1 LGISLTRAQGG
12 ANQCVRENV
21 SDVAVGDADIRH
33 VRTRAE
39 GNAAP
44 AGRDYRVDGRCEIA
58 RFTITHYVLLVASPA
73 CCPQTIAPFTEKIPP
88 YSSRYVQNSTCSWPN
103 NLREEEVS
111 TVKFG
116 CTVLSAVR
124 ALAQN

>member
-21 SDVAVGDADIRH
+21 SGVAVGDADIRD

-58 RFTITHYVLLVASPA
+58 RFTITLCSAGCISRTL
-73 CCPQTIAPFTEKIPP
+73 PP
-88 YSSRYVQNSTCSWPN
+88 DH
-103 NLREEEVS
+103 
-111 TVKFG
+111 
-116 CTVLSAVR
+116 CTLYTKGT
-124 ALAQN
+124 ALF